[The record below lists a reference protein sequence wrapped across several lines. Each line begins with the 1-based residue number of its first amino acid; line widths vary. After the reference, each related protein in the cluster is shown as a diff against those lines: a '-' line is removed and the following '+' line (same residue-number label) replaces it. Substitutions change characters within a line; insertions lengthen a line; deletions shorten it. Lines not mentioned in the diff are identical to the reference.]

1 MVEVITELEVV
12 PGLEINPGP
21 GVVTELEVVLE
32 IALEVVTLPAIIL
45 EVNPV
50 SIEVEPTTPVLE
62 VTSGQEAFMLCVTP
76 PT

>member
-1 MVEVITELEVV
+1 MVEVITELEV
-12 PGLEINPGP
+12 GLG
-21 GVVTELEVVLE
+21 
-32 IALEVVTLPAIIL
+32 IALEVVDLPVFVPEA
-45 EVNPV
+45 NPV